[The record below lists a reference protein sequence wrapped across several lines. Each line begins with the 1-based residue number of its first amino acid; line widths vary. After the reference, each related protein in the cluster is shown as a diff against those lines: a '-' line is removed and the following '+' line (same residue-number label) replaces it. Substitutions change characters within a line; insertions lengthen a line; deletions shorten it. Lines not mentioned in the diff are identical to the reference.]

1 MTYEWL
7 PHGSVTDPKGFTA
20 AAAAAGIKVSGAPDL
35 ALILCEKTATAAA
48 VFTKNRVESDTVTVC
63 RRHAADGSA
72 RAFIDNSGNANC
84 CTPDGLAVA
93 EGICAATAAA
103 LGLAPQDVLPA
114 STGIIGESLPL
125 APIEKALPTLVA
137 NLSATGGI
145 ACAEAIM
152 TTDTVPKHR
161 ALTYTGP
168 DGATITLGAIAKG
181 SGMIHPNMGTMHAL
195 ITTDATITAPLLKK
209 ALCAAVDDSFNMISI
224 DGDTSTNDTVAIM
237 ASGLAK
243 APAITLEDE
252 AYRAF
257 AEALKTLC
265 IALAKDIAAD
275 GEGASQLLICQV
287 LDAASTADARQVAKS
302 VISSSLVKTAIYGGD
317 ANWGRIICACGY
329 AGVPIDPAKI
339 DITVKSGAGFATVCE
354 KGRATGI
361 SRREISYIF
370 KQPPLTLEIKLGQ
383 GKAEAEAYGCDL
395 TERYVAINAEYE
407 V

>member
-1 MTYEWL
+1 
-7 PHGSVTDPKGFTA
+7 
-20 AAAAAGIKVSGAPDL
+20 
-35 ALILCEKTATAAA
+35 
-48 VFTKNRVESDTVTVC
+48 
-63 RRHAADGSA
+63 
-72 RAFIDNSGNANC
+72 
-84 CTPDGLAVA
+84 
-93 EGICAATAAA
+93 
-103 LGLAPQDVLPA
+103 
-114 STGIIGESLPL
+114 
-125 APIEKALPTLVA
+125 
-137 NLSATGGI
+137 
-145 ACAEAIM
+145 
-152 TTDTVPKHR
+152 
-161 ALTYTGP
+161 
-168 DGATITLGAIAKG
+168 
-181 SGMIHPNMGTMHAL
+181 
-195 ITTDATITAPLLKK
+195 
-209 ALCAAVDDSFNMISI
+209 
-224 DGDTSTNDTVAIM
+224 
-237 ASGLAK
+237 
-243 APAITLEDE
+243 

-361 SRREISYIF
+361 SRREINYIF